1 MTGAETAPHVDFGR
15 VAEDYVRCRGGFPAE
30 MFTRLSHY
38 GIGQPGQRVLDVGTG
53 TGTLA
58 REFARRG
65 CSVTGI
71 DPSAELLQQAH
82 AEDREAGVVVKYIQG
97 SAEELAGVGDAFDVT
112 TAGRC
117 WHWFDRERVAAE
129 LRRVLAPGGAL
140 AILHFDRVRPSP
152 DGVLEATQRLVETWN
167 PSWAANS
174 PPEIWGGGV
183 GIYRDWARDVT
194 IAGFTA
200 VETFS
205 FDVEVPYTHEAWR
218 GRVRSGGG
226 VGGSLSAEDLARFD
240 AALTELLAR
249 EFPHEPVRVTH
260 RAFAL
265 VCHAPGSSG

>member
-1 MTGAETAPHVDFGR
+1 
-15 VAEDYVRCRGGFPAE
+15 

-38 GIGQPGQRVLDVGTG
+38 GIGEPGQQVLDVGTG
-53 TGTLA
+53 TGALA

-71 DPSAELLQQAH
+71 DPSAELLEQAQV
-82 AEDREAGVVVKYIQG
+82 ADREAGVVVKYLQR
-97 SAEELAGVGDAFDVT
+97 SAEDLGGVGESFDVA

-117 WHWFDRERVAAE
+117 WHWFDRPRAAAE
-129 LRRVLAPGGAL
+129 LRRVLAPGGTL

-152 DGVLEATQRLVETWN
+152 DGALEATERLVAEWN
-167 PSWAANS
+167 PSWAADS
-174 PPEIWGGGV
+174 PPEKWGGGV
-183 GIYRDWARDVT
+183 GIYRDWAGDVT
-194 IAGFTA
+194 AAGFTA

-226 VGGSLSAEDLARFD
+226 VGGTLSSEDLARFD
-240 AALTELLAR
+240 AELADLLAR
-249 EFPHEPVRVTH
+249 EFPHEPVRVTQ

-265 VCHAPGSSG
+265 VCRR